1 MTSKGQITLPA
12 PLRDR
17 LGLRPGVVLAIRE
30 VEGHIEVELP
40 TSIEEIRERIKA
52 EAQAAGTWGTRFD
65 VSDGWA
71 KAAGDR
77 IAVPDNA

>member
-12 PLRDR
+12 PLRNR

-30 VEGHIEVELP
+30 VEGRIEVEWP
-40 TSIEEIRERIKA
+40 ASIDEIRQRIKA
-52 EAQAAGTWGTRFD
+52 EAQAAGTWGRPFD

-77 IAVPDNA
+77 IAVTDNA